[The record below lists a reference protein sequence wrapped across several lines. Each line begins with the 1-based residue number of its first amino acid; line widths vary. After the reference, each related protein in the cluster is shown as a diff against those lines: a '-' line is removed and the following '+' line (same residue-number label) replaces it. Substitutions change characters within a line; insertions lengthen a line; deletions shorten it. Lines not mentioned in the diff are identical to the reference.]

1 MGVSLNLRQVSRRS
15 LIESAAVILF
25 VSIGALLAL
34 QLTPYTPQSTKPV
47 IYSEA
52 DESSSAKHSFVRAKL
67 VALQKDTAVFE
78 LLEGPNL
85 GRRVDAKIHLQTAQ
99 SIRVDDV
106 VILTDDND
114 GFTMQGLWRLPGVA
128 LLLLLFL
135 VVVWVVGRRQG
146 LFGIGGLAVSLLVV
160 ALFILPNIAAG
171 YDAFWVSVIG
181 AYVIGLVSVGVAHGL
196 NRHSLIAIIA
206 TLCSLTLVVFLAVI
220 GAWGAKLTGVYDET
234 TALMAYQHPIVD
246 FRGVLVGGIIIATL
260 GVLDDIVMTQVSIVR
275 ELASANPRYSRR
287 KLYSRALAVGRD
299 HIAAVVNTLALAYVG
314 VSLPLILAY
323 TSFSGYAQQSSLL
336 LLNSEFV
343 SQEVVRTLV
352 SSIGLI
358 LAVPLSTLIAVV
370 AYTKLYKKWYNS
382 KRTLRN

>member
-1 MGVSLNLRQVSRRS
+1 M
-15 LIESAAVILF
+15 F
-25 VSIGALLAL
+25 VSIGAWLAL
-34 QLTPYTPQSTKPV
+34 QLTPYTPQSTKTV

-52 DESSSAKHSFVRAKL
+52 DETSSAKNSFVRATL
-67 VALQKDTAVFE
+67 VVLQKDTALFE

-85 GRRVDAKIHLQTAQ
+85 GRQVTAKIHLQTAQ
-99 SIRVDDV
+99 SIRTGDV
-106 VILTDDND
+106 VVLTDDND

-220 GAWGAKLTGVYDET
+220 GAWMAKLTGVYDET
-234 TALMAYQHPIVD
+234 TALMAYQHPAVD

-260 GVLDDIVMTQVSIVR
+260 GVLDDIVMTQVSIVK
-275 ELASANPRYSRR
+275 ELARANPSYSRR
-287 KLYSRALAVGRD
+287 KLYGRALAVGRD

-314 VSLPLILAY
+314 VSLSLILAY
-323 TSFSGYAQQSSLL
+323 TSFSGYAQQSPLL

>member
-25 VSIGALLAL
+25 VSIGAWLAL
-34 QLTPYTPQSTKPV
+34 QLTPYTPQSTKTV

-52 DESSSAKHSFVRAKL
+52 DETSSAKNSFVRATL
-67 VALQKDTAVFE
+67 VVLQKDTALFE

-85 GRRVDAKIHLQTAQ
+85 GRQVTAKIHLQTAQ
-99 SIRVDDV
+99 SIRTGDV
-106 VILTDDND
+106 VVLTDDND

-220 GAWGAKLTGVYDET
+220 GAWMAKLTGVYDET
-234 TALMAYQHPIVD
+234 TALMAYQHPAVD

-260 GVLDDIVMTQVSIVR
+260 GVLDDIVMTQVSIVK
-275 ELASANPRYSRR
+275 ELARANPSYSRR
-287 KLYSRALAVGRD
+287 KLYGRALAVGRD

-323 TSFSGYAQQSSLL
+323 TSFSGYAQQSPLL

>member
-1 MGVSLNLRQVSRRS
+1 M
-15 LIESAAVILF
+15 
-25 VSIGALLAL
+25 
-34 QLTPYTPQSTKPV
+34 
-47 IYSEA
+47 
-52 DESSSAKHSFVRAKL
+52 
-67 VALQKDTAVFE
+67 
-78 LLEGPNL
+78 
-85 GRRVDAKIHLQTAQ
+85 
-99 SIRVDDV
+99 
-106 VILTDDND
+106 
-114 GFTMQGLWRLPGVA
+114 
-128 LLLLLFL
+128 
-135 VVVWVVGRRQG
+135 VWVVGRRQG

-220 GAWGAKLTGVYDET
+220 GAWMAKLTGVYDET
-234 TALMAYQHPIVD
+234 TALMAYQHPAVD

-260 GVLDDIVMTQVSIVR
+260 GVLDDIVMTQVSIVK
-275 ELASANPRYSRR
+275 ELARANPSYSRR
-287 KLYSRALAVGRD
+287 KLYGRALAVGRD

-314 VSLPLILAY
+314 VSLSLILAY
-323 TSFSGYAQQSSLL
+323 TSFSGYAQQSPLL